1 MSRFERQVSAREGR
15 TLLGLENVN
24 PFLPNYYNFEIKGFS
39 GKDMRIEITVLY

>member
-24 PFLPNYYNFEIKGFS
+24 PFLPNYYNFEIKGLS
-39 GKDMRIEITVLY
+39 AKDVGIETTYFY